1 MFLCMRTMVEIHDDL
16 MLELKRLA
24 AETNKSLKD
33 VFDEILRSELARRR
47 AHGKI
52 PKVDRVITYRGKG
65 VLPGVHLDSMNEL
78 LDIMENS
85 G

>member
-1 MFLCMRTMVEIHDDL
+1 MFLCMRTTVEIRDDL

-24 AETNKSLKD
+24 VETNKSLKD
-33 VFDEILRSELARRR
+33 VFDEILRSELARRQ
-47 AHGKI
+47 AHGKV
-52 PKVDRVITYRGKG
+52 PKVDRAITYRGNG